1 MSVVTQR
8 QIEFFLGG
16 DNLENSCLI
25 ELEALA
31 NGSYKPKQFKEDV
44 LNGEQILNHVEK
56 NDDCHFTA
64 EL

>member
-1 MSVVTQR
+1 MSEVTQR

-31 NGSYKPKQFKEDV
+31 NGSYKPKQFKKDV
-44 LNGEQILNHVEK
+44 LKHWADAVFCGDIENEP
-56 NDDCHFTA
+56 ND
-64 EL
+64 